1 MVWPSDAS
9 RGAPACVMVRSIGAA
24 RGAVVVADGAEN
36 VRLPR
41 LPELPDMR
49 ASAVTTVKESAATMA
64 RSASNQRW
72 VRMVFPLWRSA
83 GAPGSFVPPLY
94 RYAEAPREGALH
106 KAAGGHGL

>member
-1 MVWPSDAS
+1 
-9 RGAPACVMVRSIGAA
+9 MVRSIGAA

-49 ASAVTTVKESAATMA
+49 ASALTTVNETAATMA

-72 VRMVFPLWRSA
+72 VRMVFPLSLVSCPGTSGSVRSA
-83 GAPGSFVPPLY
+83 SISEWEGAP
-94 RYAEAPREGALH
+94 
-106 KAAGGHGL
+106 